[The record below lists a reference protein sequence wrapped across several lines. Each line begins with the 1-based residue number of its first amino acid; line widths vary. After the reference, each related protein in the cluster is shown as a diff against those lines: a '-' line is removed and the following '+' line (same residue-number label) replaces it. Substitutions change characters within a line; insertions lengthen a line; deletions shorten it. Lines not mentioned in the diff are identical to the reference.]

1 MRAFRQP
8 GGTVLHPKFVVWTLL
23 CLSLLLPAAA
33 RGEAS
38 GGRVVGR
45 LVFRQGDQRF
55 TPRQVRRHLEG
66 GRLDFDLSRAGQRAQ
81 VRLENDGSFVA
92 TGAAGTYR
100 LEYLYAGHRVEF
112 FVPHALEIPAEGV
125 ACAGTFTL
133 AMENVK
139 EDLGANRP
147 GTRLEVSDGC
157 SEAKA
162 TFEQLAPGPG
172 AREVRL
178 ARPAPRLETP
188 LTKPFSEYLIG
199 LRLGYGLSE
208 DETLLRASYVRAWHG
223 NLRDWGSALAS
234 VSVGRTATGRYEVAG
249 AAGFTLLPSVELHAG
264 GGVRPVEQATSPF
277 LYGHLR
283 LDGAYVGLGVRCDLP
298 LRAGPAAR
306 ADGALC
312 HLPGGGRGPQGA

>member
-1 MRAFRQP
+1 MP
-8 GGTVLHPKFVVWTLL
+8 HPKFVVWAIL
-23 CLSLLLPAAA
+23 CLSLLLPATA
-33 RGEAS
+33 RGAAS

-45 LVFRQGDQRF
+45 LVFQQGDQLF

-66 GRLDFDLSRAGQRAQ
+66 GRLDFDLSRAGQLAQ
-81 VRLENDGSFVA
+81 VRLENDGYFVA
-92 TGAAGTYR
+92 TGGAGTYR
-100 LEYLYAGHRVEF
+100 LEYVYAGHRVEF
-112 FVPHALEIPAEGV
+112 VVPYALEIPAEGV

-133 AMENVK
+133 KVEDVTK
-139 EDLGANRP
+139 DLGANRP

-157 SEAKA
+157 TETSAH
-162 TFEQLAPGPG
+162 FGAPSQG
-172 AREVRL
+172 ASAVHL

-188 LTKPFSEYLIG
+188 LTKPFTEYLVG

-208 DETLLRASYVRAWHG
+208 EETLLRASYVLAWHG

-234 VSVGRTATGRYEVAG
+234 VSVGRTSTGQYELAG

-264 GGVRPVEQATSPF
+264 GGVRPVAQTASPF

-298 LRAGPAAR
+298 LREGPATPVFQLTV
-306 ADGALC
+306 DISPFYILGAL
-312 HLPGGGRGPQGA
+312 L